1 MAWGRGRIVEDDVR
15 AARGEEPRPAVAA
28 ELKEP
33 DDLVGPPLIS
43 DTSASVDAVAP
54 VDLVSAVDPFEPFEP
69 VSAVDPFEP
78 VGPTGTV
85 VDASSERWFEEM
97 TPSPPEPILLDWPP
111 KPAPR
116 QRRTSATRSLVEW
129 TLVIG
134 GALALALLIRTFAI
148 QTFKIPSES
157 MQSTLL
163 VKDRVLV
170 NKLSYRVHDIH
181 RGDVIVF
188 TRPPKETNTDIKDLI
203 KRVVGLPGESV
214 EGRDGHILIDGR
226 TLTEPYLDPGKATT
240 DFAPVTIPAGSIFV
254 MGDNRDHSQ
263 DSRFFGP
270 IEQRTVVGRAF
281 LRIWPFGRLGW
292 L

>member
-15 AARGEEPRPAVAA
+15 AAPGEEPRPAVAA

-43 DTSASVDAVAP
+43 DTSASVDAVDP
-54 VDLVSAVDPFEPFEP
+54 VGAVDPFDPVEP
-69 VSAVDPFEP
+69 VEP

-85 VDASSERWFEEM
+85 VDAPLERWFEEM

-240 DFAPVTIPAGSIFV
+240 DFGPVTIPAGSLFV

>member
-1 MAWGRGRIVEDDVR
+1 
-15 AARGEEPRPAVAA
+15 
-28 ELKEP
+28 
-33 DDLVGPPLIS
+33 
-43 DTSASVDAVAP
+43 
-54 VDLVSAVDPFEPFEP
+54 
-69 VSAVDPFEP
+69 
-78 VGPTGTV
+78 
-85 VDASSERWFEEM
+85 M

-240 DFAPVTIPAGSIFV
+240 DFAPVTIPAGSLFV